1 MAMALTC
8 CHVSL
13 GRVQSSAGA
22 FCHRDDGCRAC
33 ESGLLRGSVVD
44 ADQILVIEDGRV
56 VAQGRHHQ
64 LLARGGHYAQM
75 WARQQAAPAAYEAM
89 CLPLTH

>member
-1 MAMALTC
+1 MGAVPANLAC
-8 CHVSL
+8 CEDRWSTPI
-13 GRVQSSAGA
+13 RS
-22 FCHRDDGCRAC
+22 
-33 ESGLLRGSVVD
+33 
-44 ADQILVIEDGRV
+44 LVIEDGRV

-89 CLPLTH
+89 CLPLTPH